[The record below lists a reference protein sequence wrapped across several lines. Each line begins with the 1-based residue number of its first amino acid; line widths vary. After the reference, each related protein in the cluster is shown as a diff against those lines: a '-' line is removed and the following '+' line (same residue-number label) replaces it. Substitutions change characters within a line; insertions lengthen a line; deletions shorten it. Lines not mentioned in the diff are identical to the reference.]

1 MPVGKERVTEVIDYA
16 MAHGDSRASEVYGLP
31 ISTLERYRRKYKEIY
46 GEGADILLALKKR
59 FTDTELKAMLSS
71 SRIKPHEGKPISINE
86 NCEIL
91 RIGVLSD
98 THIGHKEFKQEY
110 LYTAF
115 DTMNARGCSMILH
128 SGDVTEG
135 LMNRPGHYYE
145 CDQYGYKAQRDEA
158 IRVLSYWKKP
168 IYISSGNHDCLT
180 PEAECLTDSGW
191 KAYTE
196 LTKSDKVYSYNPD
209 TDRGE
214 WHPITDILIREHDGE
229 MVDISSSILGLRMTP
244 NHRVLCATTLQG
256 KKIKN
261 GIRYSPYGYTEA
273 HNLQTQTTSVYKMA
287 AKTDRDE
294 YPISDALLQTIA
306 WIITDGSVKVA
317 GNCVSYMIWQSKD
330 ISKICASLD
339 EAGVEYKIHTRVR
352 NITHICGK
360 LLKKPP
366 LPENRIAITAK
377 GALKIAPFLSEKKMP
392 YWMRLLSTR
401 QFEIVS
407 GVLKAANGSFN
418 KISTGW
424 ALYGTREALEDFQI
438 LYLTNG
444 HRATLRQDTRGAW
457 KLNVCEKTTI
467 ELKKKMVTTSRYTGT
482 VWCIQTP
489 LTNFMVRY
497 NGSAVFTGNCAI
509 NSKLGAGIDIV
520 EDICD
525 KIPNAHYLPGDPAN
539 ITVNG
544 IRFRLFHGRDRGG
557 SYAKSYRPQKILDS
571 FGTDIPEVLI
581 VGHAHDADFCK
592 YKGCYI
598 IDAGSIQRET
608 DFMRGNK
615 LSADVGFWVV
625 ELHIQNGGI
634 IACSPTWYDLEEI
647 YNGE

>member
-71 SRIKPHEGKPISINE
+71 SRIKPHEGKPISISE

-115 DTMNARGCSMILH
+115 DTMDARGCSMILH

-168 IYISSGNHDCLT
+168 IYVSSGNHD
-180 PEAECLTDSGW
+180 
-191 KAYTE
+191 
-196 LTKSDKVYSYNPD
+196 N
-209 TDRGE
+209 
-214 WHPITDILIREHDGE
+214 
-229 MVDISSSILGLRMTP
+229 
-244 NHRVLCATTLQG
+244 
-256 KKIKN
+256 
-261 GIRYSPYGYTEA
+261 
-273 HNLQTQTTSVYKMA
+273 
-287 AKTDRDE
+287 
-294 YPISDALLQTIA
+294 
-306 WIITDGSVKVA
+306 
-317 GNCVSYMIWQSKD
+317 
-330 ISKICASLD
+330 
-339 EAGVEYKIHTRVR
+339 
-352 NITHICGK
+352 
-360 LLKKPP
+360 
-366 LPENRIAITAK
+366 
-377 GALKIAPFLSEKKMP
+377 
-392 YWMRLLSTR
+392 
-401 QFEIVS
+401 
-407 GVLKAANGSFN
+407 
-418 KISTGW
+418 
-424 ALYGTREALEDFQI
+424 
-438 LYLTNG
+438 
-444 HRATLRQDTRGAW
+444 
-457 KLNVCEKTTI
+457 
-467 ELKKKMVTTSRYTGT
+467 
-482 VWCIQTP
+482 
-489 LTNFMVRY
+489 
-497 NGSAVFTGNCAI
+497 SA

-539 ITVNG
+539 ITANG

-557 SYAKSYRPQKILDS
+557 AYAKSYRPQKILDS
-571 FGTDIPEVLI
+571 FGTDIPEVLV

-625 ELHIQNGGI
+625 ELHIQNGRI